1 MQISNDLI
9 YFPDKQLLGFGS
21 GERWVMDDGGDF
33 AGMQVFIDAHSGK
46 YIFTCLSYDLKNEL
60 EDLKSENPD
69 AVEFP
74 IIVLW
79 SPDYVVD
86 FSNSTFIQGKE
97 TPEIRDYAFLLF
109 QRITE
114 TEPSDLNS
122 SIHFES
128 RITRDTYINSV
139 NQVKA
144 EIQYGNCYEL
154 NFCQEFYAENVGELD
169 TTSMFRSIH
178 QKTQAPFSV
187 FLNFEDWSVMCF
199 SPERYIQKVGVRLIS
214 QPIKGTIRRG
224 VNAHE
229 DAELKQKL
237 QGDKKEVSEN
247 VMITDLVRNDFS
259 KIAKKGSVHVAHLC
273 ELQTFETLHHLVST
287 IACDIETDV
296 NFESILRASFPM
308 GSMTGAPK
316 VRVMQLIEE
325 HESFRRG
332 LYSGSIGLIYPNGDF
347 DFNVIIRSL
356 LHNKRKQ
363 ILSCSVG
370 SAITMKSDPEKEYE
384 ECLVKVNKILQFF
397 T

>member
-21 GERWVMDDGGDF
+21 GERWVMRDNGGF
-33 AGMQVFIDAHSGK
+33 IGMQVFIDAHAGR

-60 EDLKSENPD
+60 EDLKSDNPD

-86 FSNSTFIQGKE
+86 FSNATFIQGKE
-97 TPEIRDYAFLLF
+97 TPEIRHYAFQLF

-114 TEPSDLNS
+114 TKASDLNQ
-122 SIHFES
+122 SIQFES
-128 RITRDTYINSV
+128 RISRDAYVTSV
-139 NQVKA
+139 NQIKE

-154 NFCQEFYAENVGELD
+154 NFCQEFHAENVRELD
-169 TTSMFRSIH
+169 TTSLFSLIH

-187 FLNFEDWSVMCF
+187 MLNFEDWSVMCF
-199 SPERYIQKVGVRLIS
+199 SPERYIQKVGTKLIS

-224 VNAHE
+224 ENAEE
-229 DAELKQKL
+229 DAVLKQKL

-259 KIAKKGSVHVAHLC
+259 RIAKKGSVEVAHLC

-287 IACDIETDV
+287 IVCEVDPTITLER
-296 NFESILRASFPM
+296 ILRASFPM

-316 VRVMQLIEE
+316 VRVMQLIEK

-332 LYSGSIGLIYPNGDF
+332 LYSGSVGLIFPNGDF
-347 DFNVIIRSL
+347 DFNVVIRSL
-356 LHNKRKQ
+356 LYNKRKQ
-363 ILSCSVG
+363 LLSCSVG

-384 ECLVKVNKILQFF
+384 ECLVKVNKILHFF
-397 T
+397 R